1 MGRVG
6 GTLRVPM
13 NREGDELLA
22 SPSGDQDSVSPAKEE
37 ALRDTGR
44 ILALSDGIF
53 AFAMTLLVLSL
64 VVPPSVGPKGAD
76 LNVDSYSPTLWAIL
90 QNDWPQVY
98 GYITAFVVLS
108 LWWSLHHL
116 VFGYVKRYDG
126 RLQWLNLMFLLGIAV
141 TPFALGIRNA
151 FPNTAAANELY
162 GGSQALIGGLLL
174 LIVVYATQRHRL
186 VHPKMTQDEI
196 SEVRLRTTFLTVSF
210 AATVPIAFL
219 NVPASQVAWI
229 VIAIVFV
236 LIRRLH
242 PKLARARRA
251 MGALL

>member
-1 MGRVG
+1 M
-6 GTLRVPM
+6 
-13 NREGDELLA
+13 LA
-22 SPSGDQDSVSPAKEE
+22 GPSGDPDSASPAKEE

-64 VVPPSVGPKGAD
+64 VVPPSVGAD
-76 LNVDSYSPTLWAIL
+76 GTSLNVDTYSPNLWGIL
-90 QNDWPQVY
+90 RHDWPQVY
-98 GYITAFVVLS
+98 GYITAFVILS

-141 TPFALGIRNA
+141 TPFVLGIRNA
-151 FPNTAAANELY
+151 FSNTAAANELY
-162 GGSQALIGGLLL
+162 GASQALVGGLLC
-174 LIVVYATQRHRL
+174 LIVVYATQGHRL
-186 VHPKMTQDEI
+186 VHPRMTEDEV
-196 SEVRLRTTFLTVSF
+196 SEVRLRCAFLTVSF
-210 AATVPIAFL
+210 AATVPIAFES
-219 NVPASQVAWI
+219 VPASQTAWI
-229 VIAIVFV
+229 VIVIVFV

-242 PKLARARRA
+242 PRFARARRA